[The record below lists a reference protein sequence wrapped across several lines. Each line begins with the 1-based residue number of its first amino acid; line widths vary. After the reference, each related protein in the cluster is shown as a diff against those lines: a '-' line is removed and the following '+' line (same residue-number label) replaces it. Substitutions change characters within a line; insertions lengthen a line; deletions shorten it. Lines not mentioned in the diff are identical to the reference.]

1 MVPTQQADLRLGT
14 KSQHFLD
21 LRTRL
26 WEQASSPYL
35 PNSDIPLLSQ
45 AALIKLKCPGHFI
58 HRRGKKEMCVGCVP
72 NETSDLLEH
81 TPSPCSSF
89 VLAIFLLSSVGKNLF
104 SLALRN

>member
-1 MVPTQQADLRLGT
+1 MMVPTQQADLRLGT

-45 AALIKLKCPGHFI
+45 AALIKLSALVILCIEEEKKKC
-58 HRRGKKEMCVGCVP
+58 
-72 NETSDLLEH
+72 
-81 TPSPCSSF
+81 
-89 VLAIFLLSSVGKNLF
+89 VLGVYLMKLQIC
-104 SLALRN
+104 